1 MAMARR
7 KKSKLAPK
15 ISAVTSEL
23 RSALG
28 DACRSSTPPDV
39 IEWLERT
46 RWLSPESSREVGP
59 IQFQKAPYQI
69 EAQRAAVDSEISEV
83 VLDWSSQSG
92 KSEILINSI
101 LYWSVFSPGPCLVIT
116 PDWKSAKSFSC
127 DRIQP
132 AFRDAK
138 ISAEIDDADPPKK
151 GGPGADWSCFRLTV
165 GNGMPVTIVPASTA
179 SGLSMRPIKY
189 LVGDELSRWPLSA
202 KGRTAEGDPLA
213 LARVRLTAFGS
224 EAKIVLASSPV
235 ERGQCRITQL
245 YESSSCER
253 YHLRC
258 LKCGHLQILKLDQMN
273 FHGATCRCLQC
284 GAELT
289 QDEWQSEV
297 GQWIAEF
304 PQSSRRGFWMSAFS
318 SPFLRWQTIFGEW
331 EEAEK
336 RRQEGDV
343 SLHKVVLSTRL
354 AECYSEEVQKMST
367 VEILLARRED
377 YPAEVPSD
385 DVKLLVGAVDTH
397 DRWLELLVMG
407 AGPRGEL
414 WLLWT
419 DSVNGRIESESERM
433 LVDLEKRLL
442 TRLWRRP
449 DGRYMKVGRVLWDSG
464 GHHTRE
470 IYRLC
475 SRSMILQPYKG
486 AHDLGQPWKYGADSV
501 THTRLVLGSADY
513 YKNLLASKVAIETAG
528 PGYVHFGNE
537 EAGFN
542 QEFFEQLLSEKKELG
557 KRMGLVVTR
566 WVATRQRNE
575 GLDLTVMCMCA
586 VETCR
591 RQLDTM
597 EPQIVTTDKEQAS
610 ASSHNGVKWGARKM
624 LMNDL
629 DIGGIT
635 GFGMANQPQSPG
647 WGALPGSGVSF

>member
-1 MAMARR
+1 
-7 KKSKLAPK
+7 
-15 ISAVTSEL
+15 V
-23 RSALG
+23 
-28 DACRSSTPPDV
+28 V
-39 IEWLERT
+39 EWLEKT
-46 RWLSPESSREVGP
+46 RWLSPESSREIGP
-59 IQFQKAPYQI
+59 IQFQKAPFQI
-69 EAQRAAVDSEISEV
+69 EVQRAIVNPDVSEV
-83 VLDWSSQSG
+83 CLCWSSQTG
-92 KSEILINSI
+92 KSETLINSI
-101 LYWSVFSPGPCLVIT
+101 VYWSVHAPGPCLVVT

-138 ISAEIDDADPPKK
+138 ISAEIDNTDPPQK

-245 YESSSCER
+245 LESSSKES

-273 FHGATCRCLQC
+273 FPGATCRCLHC
-284 GAELT
+284 GTELT

-297 GQWIAEF
+297 GQWVSEF
-304 PQSSRRGFWMSAFS
+304 PQSPRRGFWMNAFS
-318 SPFLRWQTIFGEW
+318 SPFLRWQTVFEEW
-331 EEAEK
+331 KEAEK

-343 SLHKVVLSTRL
+343 SLHKVILSTRL
-354 AECYSEEVQKMST
+354 AECYSEDVQKMST

-385 DVKLLVGAVDTH
+385 DVKLLVGAIDTH

-419 DSVNGRIESESERM
+419 DSINGRIESEAERM

-449 DGRYMKVGRVLWDSG
+449 DCRYMKVACVLWDSG

-475 SRSMILQPYKG
+475 SRSTILRPYKG
-486 AHDLGQPWKYGADSV
+486 AFNLGQPWKYGADSI

-513 YKNLLASKVAIETAG
+513 YKNLLASKLAIETAG
-528 PGYVHFGNE
+528 PGHVHFGNE

-542 QEFFEQLLSEKKELG
+542 QEFFEQLLSEKKEQA
-557 KRMGLVVTR
+557 KRMGMVVTR

-575 GLDLTVMCMCA
+575 ALDLTVMCMCA
-586 VETCR
+586 IETCR

-597 EPQIVTTDKEQAS
+597 EPQIVTDLGKQTQAS
-610 ASSHNGVKWGARKM
+610 ASPFGARV
-624 LMNDL
+624 
-629 DIGGIT
+629 IGGLEIYAGT
-635 GFGMANQPQSPG
+635 PSGGTMKLPPGPGAGGPFGAANRPLQ
-647 WGALPGSGVSF
+647 

>member
-1 MAMARR
+1 MVRG
-7 KKSKLAPK
+7 KKFKPAAK
-15 ISAVTSEL
+15 ISAVTAEL

-28 DACRSSTPPDV
+28 DACRSSVPVDP
-39 IEWLERT
+39 IEWLEKS
-46 RWLSPESSREVGP
+46 RWLSAESSREIGP
-59 IQFQKAPYQI
+59 IQFQKAPFQI
-69 EAQRAAVDSEISEV
+69 EVQRAVLDPDVSETY
-83 VLDWSSQSG
+83 LDWSSQAG

-101 LYWSVFSPGPCLVIT
+101 LYWSVHSPGPCLAIL

-127 DRIQP
+127 DRLQP

-138 ISAEIDDADPPKK
+138 ISAEIDNVEPPQK

-179 SGLSMRPIKY
+179 SGLAMRPIKY
-189 LVGDELSRWPLSA
+189 LVGDELSRWPISA
-202 KGRTAEGDPLA
+202 RGRTAEGDPLA
-213 LARVRLTAFGS
+213 LAKIRLTAFGS

-245 YESSSCER
+245 LENSSKES

-258 LKCGHLQILKLDQMN
+258 LRCGNLQVLRLDQMN
-273 FHGATCRCLQC
+273 FRNATCRCLQC

-289 QDEWQSEV
+289 QDEWQSEP

-304 PQSSRRGFWMSAFS
+304 AQSPRRGFHLNCFP
-318 SPFLRWQTIFGEW
+318 SPFLRWPVVFQEW
-331 EEAEK
+331 TEAEK

-354 AECYSEEVQKMST
+354 AECYTEDVQKMST
-367 VEILLARRED
+367 VEILMARREN

-385 DVKLLVGAVDTH
+385 DVKLLVGAIDTH
-397 DRWLELLVMG
+397 DRWVEWLVVG

-419 DSVNGRIESESERM
+419 DSINGRIESESERM
-433 LVDLEKRLL
+433 MLDLQNRLL
-442 TRLWRRP
+442 NRLWRRP
-449 DGRYMKVGRVLWDSG
+449 DGRLMKVARVLWDSG

-475 SRSMILQPYKG
+475 SRSAILRPYKG

-501 THTRLVLGSADY
+501 THMRLVLGSADY
-513 YKNLLASKVAIETAG
+513 YKNLLASKLAIETAG

-537 EAGFN
+537 AAGFN
-542 QEFFEQLLSEKKELG
+542 REFFEQLLSEKKELG
-557 KRMGLVVTR
+557 KRMGLVVSR

-575 GLDLTVMCMCA
+575 ALDLTVMCMCA
-586 VETCR
+586 LEMFRGT
-591 RQLDTM
+591 LDTI
-597 EPQIVTTDKEQAS
+597 EPQVVTTDKEQAL
-610 ASSHNGVKWGARKM
+610 VPIKWGAQKM
-624 LMNDL
+624 VAGSDAG
-629 DIGGIT
+629 IGGVA
-635 GFGMANQPQSPG
+635 GFGVELPPDHPRPHR
-647 WGALPGSGVSF
+647 WGAVPGSGFKV